1 MIICMRVQGK
11 RQKSLMRNWRSAWII
26 LTLFQLQGENG
37 TDLKFLENLVDDN
50 GINSMAEGDNMPMDE
65 EYGDMLVDEHP
76 DGYKE
81 AMDKYLNM

>member
-1 MIICMRVQGK
+1 
-11 RQKSLMRNWRSAWII
+11 
-26 LTLFQLQGENG
+26 
-37 TDLKFLENLVDDN
+37 LENLVDDN
-50 GINSMAEGDNMPMDE
+50 GINSMAEGDNTPMDE